1 MVKSRMSTK
10 RTELDDEN
18 LLNDECSGSIV
29 KIVTNP
35 EKIKILVD
43 PMRRRILGTMRE
55 GLENEDGTIRKEMTV
70 PEIARKLGVSA
81 PKCYHHL
88 DLLVE
93 HGFVR
98 VAKEEKKKR
107 TSITYYERTS
117 PAFVL
122 ASSIDSL
129 ERKEG
134 IRESPLIM
142 FINDGFMLGLSNKEQ
157 EEAQKLIDEFTE
169 RNHKYIVKAAQ
180 QFKGKI
186 PDERMRGVLRFVS
199 NQYASQDKRCI
210 EIRKEL
216 NKYLKID
223 LE

>member
-1 MVKSRMSTK
+1 MSSK
-10 RTELDDEN
+10 RTEM
-18 LLNDECSGSIV
+18 NDEEMLNGEGASSIV
-29 KIVTNP
+29 KIVTDP
-35 EKIKILVD
+35 DKIKILVD
-43 PMRRRILGTMRE
+43 PMRRKILGTMRE

-122 ASSIDSL
+122 ASSIDEL

-134 IRESPLIM
+134 KRESPLIM
-142 FINDGFMLGLSNKEQ
+142 FINDGFMLGLTDNEKD
-157 EEAQKLIDEFTE
+157 EAQELIDEFTE
-169 RNHKYIVKAAQ
+169 RNHKYIIKAAQ

-186 PDERMRGVLRFVS
+186 PDERMREVLNFVS
-199 NQYASQDKRCI
+199 NQYASQDKRCL

-216 NKYLKID
+216 NNYLKLD

>member
-1 MVKSRMSTK
+1 MVNKRMSSK
-10 RTELDDEN
+10 QNEIDNEEIINSEN
-18 LLNDECSGSIV
+18 ASSIV
-29 KIVTNP
+29 KIVTDP
-35 EKIKILVD
+35 DKIKILVD

-55 GLENEDGTIRKEMTV
+55 GLENDDGTIRKEMTV

-122 ASSIDSL
+122 ASSIDEL

-134 IRESPLIM
+134 IREAPLIK
-142 FINDGFMLGLSNKEQ
+142 FINEGFMLGLSEKEQ
-157 EEAQKLIDEFTE
+157 KEAQILIDEFTE
-169 RNHKYIVKAAQ
+169 RNHKYIIKAAQ

-186 PDERMRGVLRFVS
+186 PDQRMRDVLGFIAS
-199 NQYASQDKRCI
+199 QYASQDDRCI

-216 NKYLKID
+216 NKFLKVD

>member
-1 MVKSRMSTK
+1 MSYENSKEGKINSEGAGSRVQ
-10 RTELDDEN
+10 
-18 LLNDECSGSIV
+18 IV
-29 KIVTNP
+29 SDP
-35 EKIKILVD
+35 DKIKILVD
-43 PMRRRILGTMRE
+43 PMRRRILGTMRT
-55 GLENEDGTIRKEMTV
+55 GIENEDGTIRKEMTV

-93 HGFVR
+93 NGFVR

-122 ASSIDSL
+122 ASSIDEV
-129 ERKEG
+129 ERQEG
-134 IRESPLIM
+134 IRENPLIK
-142 FINDGFMLGLSNKEQ
+142 FLDEGFMLNLSKKDLDK
-157 EEAQKLIDEFTE
+157 AQKLIDEYTSI
-169 RNHKYIVKAAQ
+169 NHSYIVKAAEKL
-180 QFKGKI
+180 KGNI
-186 PDERMRGVLRFVS
+186 PDEQMRAVLGFVS
-199 NQYASQDKRCI
+199 NQYASQNKRCQ

-216 NKYLKID
+216 TKFIRID

>member
-1 MVKSRMSTK
+1 MTPKQLSDEEKRNNEGAGSR
-10 RTELDDEN
+10 
-18 LLNDECSGSIV
+18 I
-29 KIVTNP
+29 KIIASP

-43 PMRRRILGTMRE
+43 PMRRKILRTMRE
-55 GLENEDGTIRKEMTV
+55 GIENEDGTIRKEMTV

-98 VAKEEKKKR
+98 VAREEKKKR
-107 TSITYYERTS
+107 TSITYYERTA

-122 ASSIDSL
+122 ATTIDEI

-134 IRESPLIM
+134 IRENPLIALIDDA
-142 FINDGFMLGLSNKEQ
+142 FLLELSDSEK
-157 EEAQKLIDEFTE
+157 EEAQKLIDELIT
-169 RNHKYIVKAAQ
+169 RQHRYSVRAAE
-180 QFKGKI
+180 KLRGNI
-186 PDERMRGVLRFVS
+186 PDDKMGVVLGFVS
-199 NQYASQDKRCI
+199 NQFASQDTRCQ

-216 NKYLKID
+216 TKYIRLNLD
-223 LE
+223 

>member
-1 MVKSRMSTK
+1 MVKSIMSSK
-10 RTELDDEN
+10 QNELDDEEM
-18 LLNDECSGSIV
+18 LNGEGASSIV

-35 EKIKILVD
+35 DKIKILVD
-43 PMRRRILGTMRE
+43 PMRRKILGTMRE

-122 ASSIDSL
+122 ASSIDEI

-134 IRESPLIM
+134 IRVSPLIM
-142 FINDGFMLGLSNKEQ
+142 FINDGFMLGLSDEEQ
-157 EEAQKLIDEFTE
+157 EEAQELIDEFTE
-169 RNHKYIVKAAQ
+169 RNHKYIIKAAQ

-186 PDERMRGVLRFVS
+186 PDDQMRAVLNFVS
-199 NQYASQDKRCI
+199 NQYASQDKRCL

-216 NKYLKID
+216 NNYLKID

>member
-1 MVKSRMSTK
+1 MVTKRMSSK
-10 RTELDDEN
+10 QNEIGSEEIRNSEEA
-18 LLNDECSGSIV
+18 SSIV
-29 KIVTNP
+29 KIVTDP
-35 EKIKILVD
+35 DKIKILVD

-122 ASSIDSL
+122 ASSIDEL

-134 IRESPLIM
+134 IREAPLIK
-142 FINDGFMLGLSNKEQ
+142 FISEGFMLGLSDDEQ
-157 EEAQKLIDEFTE
+157 KEAQNLIDEFTE
-169 RNHKYIVKAAQ
+169 RNHKYIIKAAQ

-186 PDERMRGVLRFVS
+186 PDQRMRDVLGFVAS
-199 NQYASQDKRCI
+199 QYASQDKRCI

-216 NKYLKID
+216 NKYLKVD

>member
-1 MVKSRMSTK
+1 MSTNADPK
-10 RTELDDEN
+10 LAEGAESR
-18 LLNDECSGSIV
+18 V
-29 KIVTNP
+29 KIVTDP

-43 PMRRRILGTMRE
+43 PMRRKILGTMRD
-55 GLENEDGTIRKEMTV
+55 GIENEDGIIRKEMTV

-88 DLLVE
+88 DLLLE

-122 ASSIDSL
+122 ASTIDEI

-134 IRESPLIM
+134 IRTDPLIK
-142 FINDGFMLGLSNKEQ
+142 FINDGFLFEMTEKER
-157 EEAQKLIDEFTE
+157 EDAQKLMDEYGSRSHNMVVKVAQLLKGNIPE
-169 RNHKYIVKAAQ
+169 DKMRNVIN
-180 QFKGKI
+180 
-186 PDERMRGVLRFVS
+186 FVS
-199 NQYASQDKRCI
+199 NLLVSEDERCM
-210 EIRKEL
+210 EINKEL
-216 NKYLKID
+216 RKYIKLNI
-223 LE
+223 

>member
-1 MVKSRMSTK
+1 MSSK
-10 RTELDDEN
+10 RTEMDDEEI
-18 LLNDECSGSIV
+18 LNSENASSAV
-29 KIVTNP
+29 KIVTDP

-43 PMRRRILGTMRE
+43 PMRRKILGTMRE
-55 GLENEDGTIRKEMTV
+55 GLENEDGIIRKEMTV

-93 HGFVR
+93 NGFVR

-122 ASSIDSL
+122 ASSIDEL

-142 FINDGFMLGLSNKEQ
+142 FINEGFMLGLTDKEQ

-169 RNHKYIVKAAQ
+169 RNHKYIIKAAQ

-186 PDERMRGVLRFVS
+186 PDERMRAVLGFVS